1 MEHGAG
7 VFPLWE
13 ENEASPHLSRF
24 CGLPS
29 GQGEFLKI
37 GSGSAMDRR
46 RRAECSH
53 LRFYLV
59 LYHLWFLL
67 HHMMT
72 LLAIQFRFHFFLP
85 RQWLISFSGS
95 YFHSAVKTDSLL
107 WQLSWRVIMSYWGWK
122 KGGKARTDEEK
133 KCSTRTRSI
142 NRTPPRGSLTGI
154 VGLFT
159 RKKTLHRSP
168 NPSFHRAHLSS
179 VPALRPTF
187 PGNCFI
193 AVFAVIFPSEKWDWG
208 DWGQGFGHGR
218 GVRKL
223 GTKIFN
229 PARRS
234 KTIVAPCGPCRT

>member
-1 MEHGAG
+1 MG
-7 VFPLWE
+7 VAQQWIEGDEQSAAICVFT
-13 ENEASPHLSRF
+13 ASHDDPF
-24 CGLPS
+24 
-29 GQGEFLKI
+29 
-37 GSGSAMDRR
+37 
-46 RRAECSH
+46 SH
-53 LRFYLV
+53 S
-59 LYHLWFLL
+59 
-67 HHMMT
+67 
-72 LLAIQFRFHFFLP
+72 
-85 RQWLISFSGS
+85 ISFSFLPSEAVAHLFFWVLFSFGCEDRLIAAAT
-95 YFHSAVKTDSLL
+95 FLACNNVLLGVEKRRRSADG
-107 WQLSWRVIMSYWGWK
+107 RG
-122 KGGKARTDEEK
+122 EEMLDPDI
-133 KCSTRTRSI
+133 STRSI

-193 AVFAVIFPSEKWDWG
+193 AVFAVIFPFEKWDWG

-229 PARRS
+229 LARRS
-234 KTIVAPCGPCRT
+234 KTIVAPCGPCRS